1 MKRQSI
7 GGYLL
12 LGAIAAAL
20 MLANSPLDGLYRGF
34 ADNSGLRTIALAL
47 FFLNV
52 GLELR
57 HEVRDG
63 ILRKPRLAV
72 VPIFAAVTGM
82 IVPAG
87 IFLLFNIGRATSEGW
102 PTVISFD
109 VAFAL
114 AVLSIAGRWLPRQ
127 LRAFVLSIAVVDDS
141 LAIVVLALVFAGS
154 FNPTALVSLAALAVG
169 LLVPGLHRLRPAL
182 DPAVNLVALPL
193 FGFLSAGVA
202 FGSIAGSLDGYLMIS
217 IAVAILVGK
226 PLGILGGTFIATKSK
241 LGSLD
246 AAITWPLLR
255 RVAPIFAMCF
265 TVSILMSQLAFAN
278 DEALHASANLAVV
291 IVACAMAL
299 VSSLYLWR
307 GKKLHG

>member
-20 MLANSPLDGLYRGF
+20 VLANSPLDGLYRGF
-34 ADNSGLRTIALAL
+34 AANSGLRTIALAL

-63 ILRKPRLAV
+63 ILRNPRLAA

-82 IVPAG
+82 VTPAA
-87 IFLLFNIGRATSEGW
+87 IFLLFNIGRATSAGW

-154 FNPTALVSLAALAVG
+154 LNPTALVPLAALALG
-169 LLVPGLHRLRPAL
+169 LLVPGLHRLGPAL
-182 DPAVNLVALPL
+182 DPAVNLVALPA

-202 FGSIAGSLDGYLMIS
+202 FTGLAGGLDVYLMLS
-217 IAVAILVGK
+217 IAVAILIGK
-226 PLGILGGTFIATKSK
+226 PLGILGGTFIATRAKF
-241 LGSLD
+241 GSLD
-246 AAITWPLLR
+246 EAITWPLLR

-265 TVSILMSQLAFAN
+265 TVSILMSQLAFAS

-291 IVACAMAL
+291 AVACVMAL
-299 VSSLYLWR
+299 ASSLYLWR
-307 GKKLHG
+307 GKNRHD